1 MQNPPPSTNGDD
13 GGYAAAGGVAVAGGA
28 ARRGS
33 MRRRQSR
40 RQLSKR
46 NLLRNSASSAGNN
59 DFAAAAALVAAEDEG
74 IGGVA
79 RTSSSSGGGG
89 NPTGRMERQDSWYQD
104 VLMQGGAEGLGGI
117 LGEAMPN
124 NVAANAS
131 GPPVADDDE
140 VLEQY
145 RIMAHVEAN
154 IRVKENTGFDL
165 AEYEKRR
172 KLHEPVNSGRST
184 NQKKPKAKLPEP
196 KRITSSRSNVHLE
209 EPRLPPPRINRKY
222 IEQRV
227 ESRVPEIC
235 PGVIVHGSSTQSPMG
250 EHIVRCLG
258 CRSHLRVKMLATLV
272 KCPECNTLSPASSTR
287 R

>member
-1 MQNPPPSTNGDD
+1 MKDPPPSTNGDD
-13 GGYAAAGGVAVAGGA
+13 GGYAAAGGVAVAGGMA
-28 ARRGS
+28 NRRAS

-40 RQLSKR
+40 RQVSKR
-46 NLLRNSASSAGNN
+46 NLLRNSGTGGES

-89 NPTGRMERQDSWYQD
+89 NPTGQMERQDSWYQD

-117 LGEAMPN
+117 LGDAMPATVN
-124 NVAANAS
+124 NVAA
-131 GPPVADDDE
+131 PPVADDDE

-172 KLHEPVNSGRST
+172 KLHEPVNSGRNN
-184 NQKKPKAKLPEP
+184 NQKPKPKLPEP
-196 KRITSSRSNVHLE
+196 KRISSSRSNIHLE
-209 EPRLPPPRINRKY
+209 EPKLPPPRINRKY
-222 IEQRV
+222 IEQRL
-227 ESRVPEIC
+227 ESIVPEIC
-235 PGVIVHGSSTQSPMG
+235 PGVVVHGSSTQSPPG

-258 CRSHLRVKMLATLV
+258 CRSHLRVKMLANLV